1 MKRVL
6 CLGLA
11 ALLTACLLAGCESL
25 PEVLNDPSI
34 QANNENWLPP
44 WVEQEDAASSSVPVA
59 PPPAQD
65 GAGADED
72 SSGPPP
78 AQPPSIEEV
87 PLVAMLHKEKAER
100 NTKQVYGE
108 LLVERSKENRDIW
121 LGRIRGAWQQLV
133 DGGVLPKDLWDQ
145 ITPYTWR
152 DTVTFTVMMDTQ
164 ACEDISCSF
173 GMGTKPP
180 SYIQC
185 KLEPL
190 YGQPFGL
197 SASLPFGYVVTPA
210 QRDAM
215 CLAFIEYLELDAFGD
230 WTQEEYQP
238 KEGDLPSMDFSQYI
252 TVYNSQRADM
262 SVSLLWQCEEE
273 DYVMFSFSCQ
283 AGTTSMN

>member
-6 CLGLA
+6 SLGLA
-11 ALLTACLLAGCESL
+11 ALLAAGLLAGCQDL
-25 PEVLNDPSI
+25 PQVLNDPSI
-34 QANNENWLPP
+34 QANNEDWLPP
-44 WVEQEDAASSSVPVA
+44 WVEGGDDSASAAPATPA
-59 PPPAQD
+59 PGE
-65 GAGADED
+65 GAGAED
-72 SSGPPP
+72 SSGLALPEPPT
-78 AQPPSIEEV
+78 IEEV
-87 PLVAMLHKEKAER
+87 PLAAMLHKEKAGR
-100 NTKQVYGE
+100 NTQQVYGE
-108 LLVERSKENRDIW
+108 LLVDRSKENRDIW

-133 DGGVLPKDLWDQ
+133 DGGVLPKELWDK

-190 YGQPFGL
+190 YGQPFGA

-215 CLAFIEYLELDAFGD
+215 CEAFIQYLELDAFGD
-230 WTQEEYQP
+230 WTKEEYQP
-238 KEGDLPSMDFSQYI
+238 KEGDLPSMDYSQYI

-262 SVSLLWQCEEE
+262 TVSLLWQCEEE

-283 AGTTSMN
+283 AGTTDMG